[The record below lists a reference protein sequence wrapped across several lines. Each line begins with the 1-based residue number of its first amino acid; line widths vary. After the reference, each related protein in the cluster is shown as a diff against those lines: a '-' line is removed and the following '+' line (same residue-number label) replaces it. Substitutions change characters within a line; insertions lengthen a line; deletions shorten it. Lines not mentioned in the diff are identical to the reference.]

1 MTRKRQTAPRNNSR
15 SPTEVDKQVGRNIR
29 KCRQDLHMTLTELA
43 ERLGVS
49 QQQIQKSET
58 GGSRVSASM
67 ILSLTDAL
75 NIGIEDLFVGAG
87 SQKQPR
93 KSPLEK
99 ARHECRVWIDR
110 ASSKEALRQ
119 MARVL
124 RAMSGEK

>member
-1 MTRKRQTAPRNNSR
+1 
-15 SPTEVDKQVGRNIR
+15 
-29 KCRQDLHMTLTELA
+29 
-43 ERLGVS
+43 
-49 QQQIQKSET
+49 
-58 GGSRVSASM
+58 M

>member
-49 QQQIQKSET
+49 QQQLQKYET

-67 ILSLTDAL
+67 ILTITDTM
-75 NIGIEDLFVGAG
+75 NIGIEDLFIGTRN
-87 SQKQPR
+87 QKEPK

-110 ASSKEALRQ
+110 ASSKEALNQ

-124 RAMSGEK
+124 KAMSGKD